1 MDALSGF
8 LDGPRARSAFVLR
21 SILDPPWSLRI
32 QDEAPLTLVAMVR
45 SDSWVVPDDGPP
57 ERLGPGDL
65 AIIRGP
71 DHYTVAD
78 DPATPPQVVIHPGQH
93 CTTLDGESLA
103 EAMDL
108 GVRTWGH
115 SLAGSTVVLTGT
127 YQSDG
132 EISRRLV
139 EALPRLAVLR
149 ADEWD
154 SPLVPLLAAEIV
166 KEEPGQQVVLD
177 RLLDLLL
184 VTSLRVWFARPEA
197 DPPAWYQANRDP
209 VVGRAVRLLQNDPA
223 QPWTVAGLA
232 ATVGVSRAA
241 LARRF
246 HELVGEPPMTFL
258 ANWRMA
264 LAADLLREPGAVV
277 GAVARQ
283 VGYTSPFT
291 FSTAFKR
298 VYGVAPRAYH
308 DAA

>member
-8 LDGPRARSAFVLR
+8 LAGPRARSAFVLR
-21 SILDPPWSLRI
+21 SVLDPPWSLRI
-32 QDEAPLTLVAMVR
+32 QDESPLTLIALVR
-45 SDSWVVPDDGPP
+45 SDAWVVPDDGRPA
-57 ERLGPGDL
+57 RLGPGDL
-65 AIIRGP
+65 AIVRGP

-78 DPATPPQVVIHPGQH
+78 QPATPPQVVIHPGQH

-115 SLAGSTVVLTGT
+115 SLQASTVMLTGT

-139 EALPRLAVLR
+139 DALSPLAVLR

-154 SPLVPLLAAEIV
+154 SPLVPLLATEIV

-184 VTSLRVWFARPEA
+184 VASLRVWFARPEA
-197 DPPAWYQANRDP
+197 DPPAWYQASRDP
-209 VVGRAVRLLQNDPA
+209 VIGRAVRLLQNDPA
-223 QPWTVAGLA
+223 QPWTVADLA

-291 FSTAFKR
+291 FRTAFKR
-298 VYGVAPRAYH
+298 AYGVAPRAYR

>member
-32 QDEAPLTLVAMVR
+32 EDEAPLTLVAMVR
-45 SDSWVVPDDGPP
+45 DQAWVVPDDGAS

-78 DPATPPQVVIHPGQH
+78 DPVTPPQIVIHPGQH
-93 CTTLDGESLA
+93 CTTPDGESLA

-108 GVRTWGH
+108 GVRTWGT
-115 SLAGSTVVLTGT
+115 SLDGSTIVLTGT
-127 YQSDG
+127 YQTDG

-139 EALPRLAVLR
+139 EAMPPVAVMR
-149 ADEWD
+149 RDELD
-154 SPLVPLLAAEIV
+154 SPLVSLLACEVV
-166 KEEPGQQVVLD
+166 KEEPGQQAVLD

-184 VTSLRVWFARPEA
+184 VTALRVWFARPDA
-197 DPPAWYQANRDP
+197 QPPPWYRAHGDP
-209 VVGRAVRLLQNDPA
+209 VIGRALRLAQNDPA
-223 QPWTVAGLA
+223 RPWTVARLA
-232 ATVGVSRAA
+232 AAVGVSRAA
-241 LARRF
+241 FARRF
-246 HELVGEPPMTFL
+246 HDLVGEPPMTFL

-283 VGYTSPFT
+283 VGYSSPFT

-298 VYGVAPRAYH
+298 TYGVAPRAYR

>member
-1 MDALSGF
+1 
-8 LDGPRARSAFVLR
+8 
-21 SILDPPWSLRI
+21 
-32 QDEAPLTLVAMVR
+32 MVR

-78 DPATPPQVVIHPGQH
+78 HPATPPQVVIHPGQH
-93 CTTLDGESLA
+93 CTTVDGESLA

-115 SLAGSTVVLTGT
+115 SLEGSTVVLTGT

-139 EALPRLAVLR
+139 EALPALAVLR

-166 KEEPGQQVVLD
+166 KEEPGQQIVLD

-197 DPPAWYQANRDP
+197 NPPAWYEANRDP

-298 VYGVAPRAYH
+298 VYGVAPRAYR

>member
-1 MDALSGF
+1 MDALSAF
-8 LDGPRARSAFVLR
+8 LEGPRARSAFVLR

-45 SDSWVVPDDGPP
+45 SDAWIVPDTGRP

-65 AIIRGP
+65 AILRGP

-78 DPATPPQVVIHPGQH
+78 DAATSPQILIHPGQH

-103 EAMDL
+103 EAMHL
-108 GVRTWGH
+108 GVRTWGTSIH
-115 SLAGSTVVLTGT
+115 GSTIVLTGT
-127 YQSDG
+127 YQTDG

-139 EALPRLAVLR
+139 DALPHLAVLR
-149 ADEWD
+149 TDRWE
-154 SPLVPLLAAEIV
+154 SPLIPLLASEVV

-184 VTSLRVWFARPEA
+184 VAALRAWFGRPGA
-197 DPPAWYQANRDP
+197 DPPAWYGANGDP
-209 VVGRAVRLLQNDPA
+209 VVGPALRLIQNDPA
-223 QPWTVAGLA
+223 QPWTVAALA
-232 ATVGVSRAA
+232 ADVGVSRAS

-246 HELVGEPPMTFL
+246 HQLVGEPPMTFL

-283 VGYTSPFT
+283 VGYSSPFT

-298 VYGVAPRAYH
+298 AYGVAPRDYR